1 MSGSSTNAGY
11 AKFNN
16 DYSDN
21 YRNAEVKGLYS
32 RPKNRAT
39 AVLGSAAVVMT
50 PDCTEQVGTI
60 TKQWSGFIKESFTD
74 ADNFSV
80 TFPKD
85 LDVKMKAVMLGA
97 CFFIDFMH
105 FENNKRKKESGL
117 AGILSCL
124 LNCQG

>member
-1 MSGSSTNAGY
+1 M
-11 AKFNN
+11 
-16 DYSDN
+16 
-21 YRNAEVKGLYS
+21 
-32 RPKNRAT
+32 
-39 AVLGSAAVVMT
+39 VMT

-105 FENNKRKKESGL
+105 FENNKQNNDSGL

-124 LNCQG
+124 L